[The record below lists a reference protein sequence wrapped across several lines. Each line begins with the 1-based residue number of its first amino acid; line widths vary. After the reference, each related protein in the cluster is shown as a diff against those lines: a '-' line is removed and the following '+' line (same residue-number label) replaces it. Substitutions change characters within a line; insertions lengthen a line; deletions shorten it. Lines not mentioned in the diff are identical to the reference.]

1 MIKLENIHKVYSLGK
16 NQTLH
21 ALKGISLTINKG
33 EIFGVIGL
41 SGAGKSTLI
50 RIINM
55 LETPT
60 EGRVII
66 DGEDITDYK
75 EVQLRK
81 VRQSIGMI
89 FQQFNL
95 LSSMTVDQNVAF
107 PLELNKENDSET
119 IKNKVIELLKMVGL
133 EDKADVYP
141 SQLSGGQKQRVGIA
155 RALATNPKIL
165 LCDEA
170 TSALDPKTTSSILKL
185 LQDLKKKLNLT
196 IVIITHQ
203 LEVIKE
209 CCDRVAVIDEGLISE
224 IGNTI
229 DVFANPQKELTKRL
243 VSAVVRKDLNDLL
256 EYTKLYDTYQQNSRA
271 WFEVL
276 FLGDRAED
284 PVIVDVAQKLGI
296 KIGIMAGQIN
306 HIQNEPLGVLIVAVE
321 GNEDLIAKTKAELEK
336 RVYRVKLLG
345 YQAKEEK

>member
-1 MIKLENIHKVYSLGK
+1 MIKLENIHKVYQLDK
-16 NQTLH
+16 NHSLH
-21 ALKGISLTINKG
+21 ALKGINLTINKG

-95 LSSMTVDQNVAF
+95 LSSMTVAQNVAF
-107 PLELNKENDSET
+107 PLELNPQNDKTT
-119 IKNKVIELLKMVGL
+119 IKAKVKELLEMVGL
-133 EDKADVYP
+133 ADKADVYP
-141 SQLSGGQKQRVGIA
+141 AQLSGGQKQRVGIA

-209 CCDRVAVIDEGLISE
+209 CCDRVAVIDGGLISE
-224 IGNTI
+224 IGKTI

-243 VSAVVRKDLNDLL
+243 VSAVVRKDLNDIL
-256 EYTKLYDTYQQNSRA
+256 EYTKLNNTYKEGSKA

-276 FLGDRAED
+276 FLGDKAED
-284 PVIVDVAQKLGI
+284 PVIVDVAEKLGV

-306 HIQNEPLGVLIVAVE
+306 HIQNEPLGVLIIAIE
-321 GNEDLIAKTKAELEK
+321 GSEDIIEKAKAELEN

-345 YQAKEEK
+345 YQLKEAK

>member
-95 LSSMTVDQNVAF
+95 LSSMTVAQNVAF